1 MCSEPLALLRL
12 RVSADAD
19 PSAIPSV
26 LGRFRD
32 LNVVPR
38 RVLAELGSNDVLH
51 IEVDVFG
58 LSEAQISLVASKLGE
73 CPCVRDSHWH
83 RL

>member
-1 MCSEPLALLRL
+1 
-12 RVSADAD
+12 
-19 PSAIPSV
+19 
-26 LGRFRD
+26 
-32 LNVVPR
+32 
-38 RVLAELGSNDVLH
+38 
-51 IEVDVFG
+51 